1 MPLMLFAEGKMAQ
14 KALLRRLATLI
25 HRTPWMASAG
35 MTLWRWRQARF
46 SAGVAGVIFNPAGRV
61 LLVEHV
67 FHPHTPWGLPGGWVD
82 RREDPAAALQR
93 EMQEELSLEVLV
105 GPVLLVELD
114 FGSHLD
120 LAYLCYANSAV
131 GELSSEL
138 LDFGWF
144 DTANL
149 PRLHKFHYRA
159 ILRAQEVWG
168 KVEE

>member
-1 MPLMLFAEGKMAQ
+1 MAQ
-14 KALLRRLATLI
+14 KAVLRRVSRLIQQAPWLAS
-25 HRTPWMASAG
+25 PG
-35 MTLWRWRQARF
+35 MLLWRWRQARF

-67 FHPHTPWGLPGGWVD
+67 FHPHAPWGLPGGWVD

-93 EMQEELSLEVLV
+93 EMREELSLQVMV

-114 FGSHLD
+114 FGNHLD
-120 LAYLCYANSAV
+120 LAYLCYANGAI

-144 DTANL
+144 DTTNL

-159 ILRAQEVWG
+159 ILRAMETLG
-168 KVEE
+168 KVNE